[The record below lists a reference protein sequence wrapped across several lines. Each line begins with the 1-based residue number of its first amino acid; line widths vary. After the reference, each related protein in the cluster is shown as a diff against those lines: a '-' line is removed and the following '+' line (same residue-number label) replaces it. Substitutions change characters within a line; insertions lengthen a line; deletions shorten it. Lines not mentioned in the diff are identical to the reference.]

1 MKNADMNSPKSA
13 DFLVIGAGIAG
24 ASVAASLATRG
35 SVVVL
40 DAEEHAG
47 YHTTGRSAALYSAI
61 YGNGT
66 IRALTRASRSFLFA
80 PPDGFVSTPLVRPRP
95 TLYFARSGKAHLLNI
110 FRADADIAAAT
121 DLISASAAR
130 ALVPVFKPGFVEAA
144 AIEHESADIDVD
156 ALLQGFL
163 RQTRQRGG
171 QLLLGNGVQ
180 SIRRSDGRWVVR
192 AGDHEIAAPVLV
204 NASGAWGDEVAKLC
218 GVRPVGL
225 QPRRRTALLIETP
238 QSLDS
243 TNWPAAIDIEEQFYF
258 KPDAGLLLLSPA
270 DEHLSAPCD
279 AQPEELDIA
288 IAVDR
293 FEQATD
299 VSVRQVKRSWAGL
312 RVFSPDRTPVVGFD
326 PKVPGFFWL
335 VGQGGYG
342 IQTSAAMARVAAALA
357 SGEPWPADIAAMGAT
372 ADMVS
377 PDRFSR

>member
-1 MKNADMNSPKSA
+1 MKSTKET

-61 YGNGT
+61 YGNAT

-80 PPDGFVSTPLVRPRP
+80 PPDGFVSTPLVRPRA
-95 TLYFARSGKAHLLNI
+95 TLYFARSGQAHRLAV
-110 FRADADIAAAT
+110 FRTDPDIAAGTA
-121 DLISASAAR
+121 LISESEAR
-130 ALVPVFKPGFVEAA
+130 ALIPIFKPDFVEAA
-144 AIEHESADIDVD
+144 ALELESADIDVD

-171 QLLLGNGVQ
+171 QVLLGGGVQ
-180 SIRRSDGRWVVR
+180 SIRRSDGQWIVK
-192 AGDHEIAAPVLV
+192 AGDHEIVAPVLV

-218 GVRPVGL
+218 GVKPVGL

-238 QSLDS
+238 RSVDS

-293 FEQATD
+293 FEQATGIP
-299 VSVRQVKRSWAGL
+299 VRQVKRSWAGL

-326 PKVPGFFWL
+326 PEVAGFFWL

-342 IQTSAAMARVAAALA
+342 IQTSAAMGRAAAALA
-357 SGEPWPADIAAMGAT
+357 SGEPWPADIADMGAT

-377 PDRFSR
+377 AARFAR